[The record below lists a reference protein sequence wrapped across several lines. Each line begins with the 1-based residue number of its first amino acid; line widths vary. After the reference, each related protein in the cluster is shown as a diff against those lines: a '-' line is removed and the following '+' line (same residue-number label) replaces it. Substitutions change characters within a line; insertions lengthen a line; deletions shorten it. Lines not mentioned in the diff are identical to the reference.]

1 MLTAKTCA
9 HLHEGDFGDWRFL
22 MTTVAKLDKRQYSAP
37 QSTVHVRHPR
47 GTLRWGTVGRYATA
61 DGTHGSSDLNDA
73 AEIFTAVRPRLFGVA
88 YRMLGGV
95 ADAEDIVQDVWLRW
109 QTCDRG
115 AVRDATAFLMTAT
128 TRLCINTL
136 QSAHARRETHAG
148 PWLPEP
154 VDTGADPSLDAE
166 RAEALKVATS
176 MLLEKLPPAERAA
189 YILREAFDY
198 PYELIAR
205 TIRVTDVNA
214 RQLVSRARK
223 HLATDRCESTSPA
236 DRHRLLTAF
245 VTAARAGDMAAL
257 ENVLVSDAVA

>member
-1 MLTAKTCA
+1 
-9 HLHEGDFGDWRFL
+9 
-22 MTTVAKLDKRQYSAP
+22 MTTLAKLDKRQYSAP
-37 QSTVHVRHPR
+37 QSNVNVRHQR
-47 GTLRWGTVGRYATA
+47 GTLLWGTVGRYATA
-61 DGTHGSSDLNDA
+61 DETHASSDLNAA
-73 AEIFTAVRPRLFGVA
+73 AEVFAAVRPRLFGVA

-109 QTCDRG
+109 QTCDRS

-128 TRLCINTL
+128 TRMCINTL
-136 QSAHARRETHAG
+136 QSAHSRRETYAG

-154 VDTGADPSLDAE
+154 VDTSADPALGAE
-166 RAEALKVATS
+166 RTEALKFATS

-198 PYELIAR
+198 PYDLIAR
-205 TIRVTDVNA
+205 TIRVTEVNA

-223 HLATDRCESTSPA
+223 HLATDRCESASPA

-257 ENVLVSDAVA
+257 ENVLAADAAAA

>member
-1 MLTAKTCA
+1 
-9 HLHEGDFGDWRFL
+9 
-22 MTTVAKLDKRQYSAP
+22 MTVVAKRDKRGYHAIDYAP
-37 QSTVHVRHPR
+37 QAKVNARHGQGAMQWAAVALP
-47 GTLRWGTVGRYATA
+47 TSPDLR
-61 DGTHGSSDLNDA
+61 DA
-73 AEIFTAVRPRLFGVA
+73 IDVFAAVRPRLFGVA

-154 VDTGADPSLDAE
+154 VDTGADPALDAE
-166 RAEALKVATS
+166 RAEALKFATS

-223 HLATDRCESTSPA
+223 HLATDRRESTSPA
-236 DRHRLLTAF
+236 DQHRLLTAF

-257 ENVLVSDAVA
+257 ENVLVSDAAA